1 MYRPMETINITSH
14 ATRSLMSGKLSLAQ
28 MLPVDFVEDMNTT
41 LNYKYNVSPTLKP
54 ENPTKVRYFGIGI
67 GGRYIADDAAL
78 TAAFKS
84 KLVDMDL
91 YRPIP
96 FRLVPID
103 EDISAAERANYR
115 MRVRTTIRD
124 AEYYAYYLKLID
136 FTNEISLTRVN
147 PATFEEE
154 PYEID
159 PSNLNPVGVRP
170 STSGT
175 TSATL
180 QEIKA
185 VVRAKVQITGAEVVE
200 AINVLYNGDLRYAV
214 VSELGLY
221 SGEDQLVS
229 GSTAIGSTIS
239 YLESVYTQLVIKNT
253 WNGSDMSL
261 SESRESR
268 DIVFTSG
275 TPMVILQNG

>member
-1 MYRPMETINITSH
+1 MSTTMETINITSH

-28 MLPVDFVEDMNTT
+28 MLPIDFVEDMNTT
-41 LNYKYNVSPTLKP
+41 LNYKYNVVPTLKP
-54 ENPTKVRYFGIGI
+54 QNPPKVRYFGIGI

-84 KLVDMDL
+84 KITDMDL

-103 EDISAAERANYR
+103 EDLSAAERANYR
-115 MRVRTTIRD
+115 MRVRMTIRD
-124 AEYYAYYLKLID
+124 TEYYAYYLKLIE
-136 FTNEISLTRVN
+136 FTNTISLVRVN

-159 PSNLNPVGVRP
+159 PSNLTPIGVRP

-185 VVRAKVQITGAEVVE
+185 VVRAKVQFTGAEVTE

-221 SGEDQLVS
+221 SGEDQLIS
-229 GSTAIGSTIS
+229 GSTAVGSTIS
-239 YLESVYTQLVIKNT
+239 YLESIYTQLVIKNT

-261 SESRESR
+261 SGSRESR

-275 TPMVILQNG
+275 TPMVILQNS